1 MWDELYDQADSMG
14 RAQAQPPSSRP
25 VAARQPPCN
34 PLRSCPAADLHLP
47 ACAAPRLPFSRPAP
61 ALHPA
66 PTQPCP
72 LRVRAGALTELGA
85 GGARHPPHPP
95 ATPGWRHRGRRHR
108 GRGSR
113 RGVHRAAARARCRR
127 GRHRL
132 GCGHTGGRARL
143 QGGQEQEEEEE
154 EEALSARVCVWVH
167 CARVP
172 KEPPVAA
179 AAWIRAPAP
188 EQIYY
193 RAQLDWNCALRIWL
207 K

>member
-72 LRVRAGALTELGA
+72 LRVRTGALTELGA

-95 ATPGWRHRGRRHR
+95 ATPGRRHRGRRHR

-113 RGVHRAAARARCRR
+113 RGVCRAAARARCRQ
-127 GRHRL
+127 GRHRR
-132 GCGHTGGRARL
+132 GCGHTGGRARP

-154 EEALSARVCVWVH
+154 EEALSARVCVCVG
-167 CARVP
+167 ALRSRP
-172 KEPPVAA
+172 GRSLPLLLP
-179 AAWIRAPAP
+179 RAAP
-188 EQIYY
+188 EHTV
-193 RAQLDWNCALRIWL
+193 LRL
-207 K
+207 RTL